1 MSSAKR
7 TLRRVINDWLN
18 GMAAV
23 PLLLRHCEVCGEK
36 SWRPL
41 ADTVRRV
48 TVDARLPGGK
58 RADAVLTDAQG
69 GIELVIQLEGGSK
82 LENRIEPRAGLP
94 LVVLRGATLSDEPQR
109 WRTLREHGLPAWRC
123 RCAGTRSLPVDD
135 DFSLRV
141 IGCPIH
147 LRTDAQTEPRSSGRS
162 LSRGGAGTLS
172 GSPPSNDGTQFYA
185 RVIEDC
191 GRCAFFVGIG
201 YVGNDRR
208 RIQLRC
214 GYGAPPAE
222 RRPAVAAPVFGP
234 NARRQIVA
242 GS

>member
-7 TLRRVINDWLN
+7 TLRRVIKDWLA
-18 GMAAV
+18 GATSA

-41 ADTVRRV
+41 NDTIQSV
-48 TVDARLPGGK
+48 TIDAHLPGGK
-58 RADAVLTDAQG
+58 RADVLLTDG
-69 GIELVIQLEGGSK
+69 RGEIELVIQLEGGSA
-82 LENRIEPRAGLP
+82 LANRIEPRAGLP
-94 LVVLRGATLSDEPQR
+94 LVVLRAETLADEPHR
-109 WRTLREHGLPAWRC
+109 WRTLREHGLNGWRC

-147 LRTDAQTEPRSSGRS
+147 LRTD
-162 LSRGGAGTLS
+162 
-172 GSPPSNDGTQFYA
+172 DGNQFYA

-222 RRPAVAAPVFGP
+222 RRPAVPAPAFGL
-234 NARRQIVA
+234 NQRRVIAA

>member
-7 TLRRVINDWLN
+7 TLQKVIRSWLD
-18 GMAAV
+18 GVGPA
-23 PLLLRHCEVCGEK
+23 PELLRRCETCAEK

-41 ADTVRRV
+41 DGSVKNV
-48 TVDARLPGGK
+48 TIDARLPNGT
-58 RADAVLTDAQG
+58 RADAILTDVDGHIQ
-69 GIELVIQLEGGSK
+69 LVIQLEGGSR
-82 LENRIEPRAGLP
+82 LENRVEPRAGLP
-94 LVVLRGATLSDEPQR
+94 LIVLRASTLADGPER
-109 WRTLREHGLPAWRC
+109 WRALREYALPAWRC
-123 RCAGTRSLPVDD
+123 RCAGARLLAVDD
-135 DFSLRV
+135 DFSLRA

-147 LRTDAQTEPRSSGRS
+147 LRTDG
-162 LSRGGAGTLS
+162 SRY
-172 GSPPSNDGTQFYA
+172 FA

-201 YVGNDRR
+201 YAGVDRR

-222 RRPAVAAPVFGP
+222 RRPPLSVPASDLRP
-234 NARRQIVA
+234 RRQVSA

>member
-1 MSSAKR
+1 LLLPGSVFVASCRSPPAKMSSAKR
-7 TLRRVINDWLN
+7 TLRRVIRSWLA
-18 GMAAV
+18 GSTSA

-41 ADTVRRV
+41 NDTIQGV
-48 TVDARLPGGK
+48 TIDAHLPGGK
-58 RADAVLTDAQG
+58 RADAILTDG
-69 GIELVIQLEGGSK
+69 RGEVELVIQLEGGST
-82 LENRIEPRAGLP
+82 LANRIEPRAGLP
-94 LVVLRGATLSDEPQR
+94 LVVLRAATLDDEPHR
-109 WRTLREHGLPAWRC
+109 WRTLREHGLTAWRC

-147 LRTDAQTEPRSSGRS
+147 LRSD
-162 LSRGGAGTLS
+162 
-172 GSPPSNDGTQFYA
+172 DGQQFYA

-222 RRPAVAAPVFGP
+222 RRPAIPAPVVDP
-234 NARRQIVA
+234 NQRRVLAA

>member
-7 TLRRVINDWLN
+7 TLRRVIQDWLAER
-18 GMAAV
+18 AAA
-23 PLLLRHCEVCGEK
+23 PLLLRHCEVCGET

-41 ADTVRRV
+41 PETVAGV
-48 TVDARLPGGK
+48 SIDAHLPGGK
-58 RADAVLTDAQG
+58 RADAILTDAKG
-69 GIELVIQLEGGSK
+69 GVELVIPREGGSK
-82 LENRIEPRAGLP
+82 LTNRIDSRAGLP
-94 LVVLRGATLSDEPQR
+94 LVVLRAATLADEPQR
-109 WRTLREHGLPAWRC
+109 LRTLREHGLPAWRC

-147 LRTDAQTEPRSSGRS
+147 LRTDEKQ
-162 LSRGGAGTLS
+162 
-172 GSPPSNDGTQFYA
+172 QHFA

-201 YVGNDRR
+201 YAGNDRR

-222 RRPAVAAPVFGP
+222 RRPAVPAPVLGL
-234 NARRQIVA
+234 NQRRQVVA

>member
-1 MSSAKR
+1 MSSAKL
-7 TLRRVINDWLN
+7 TLKRVVRGWLT
-18 GMAAV
+18 GATSS

-36 SWRPL
+36 SWKPL
-41 ADTVRRV
+41 AETIRGV
-48 TVDARLPGGK
+48 TIDAKLPGGK
-58 RADAVLTDAQG
+58 RADAILTDARG
-69 GIELVIQLEGGSK
+69 EIELVVQLDGGSK

-94 LVVLRGATLSDEPQR
+94 LIVLRAATFADEPNR
-109 WRTLREHGLPAWRC
+109 WRALREHGLPAWRC

-147 LRTDAQTEPRSSGRS
+147 LRSEGD
-162 LSRGGAGTLS
+162 
-172 GSPPSNDGTQFYA
+172 QFYA

-222 RRPAVAAPVFGP
+222 RRPAIQAPAVDP
-234 NARRQIVA
+234 TQRRQNVA

>member
-7 TLRRVINDWLN
+7 TLRRVIKDWLA
-18 GMAAV
+18 GATSA

-41 ADTVRRV
+41 NDTIQSV
-48 TVDARLPGGK
+48 TIDAHLPDGRGE
-58 RADAVLTDAQG
+58 
-69 GIELVIQLEGGSK
+69 IELVIQLEGGSA
-82 LENRIEPRAGLP
+82 LANRIEPRAGLP
-94 LVVLRGATLSDEPQR
+94 LVVLRAETLADEPHR
-109 WRTLREHGLPAWRC
+109 WRTLREHGLNGWRC

-147 LRTDAQTEPRSSGRS
+147 LRTD
-162 LSRGGAGTLS
+162 
-172 GSPPSNDGTQFYA
+172 DGNQFYA

-222 RRPAVAAPVFGP
+222 RRPAVPAPAFGL
-234 NARRQIVA
+234 NQRRLIVA

>member
-7 TLRRVINDWLN
+7 TLRRVIADWLA
-18 GMAAV
+18 GTGAA

-36 SWRPL
+36 AWRPL
-41 ADTVRRV
+41 SDTVRGV
-48 TVDARLPGGK
+48 TIDARLPGGK
-58 RADAVLTDAQG
+58 RADVVLTDAQG
-69 GIELVIQLEGGSK
+69 QIELVIQLEGGSK
-82 LENRIEPRAGLP
+82 LANRIEPRAGVP
-94 LVVLRGATLSDEPQR
+94 IVVMRAASLADEPQR
-109 WRTLREHGLPAWRC
+109 WRTIREHGLPAWRC

-147 LRTDAQTEPRSSGRS
+147 LRTDD
-162 LSRGGAGTLS
+162 GA
-172 GSPPSNDGTQFYA
+172 QFYA

-222 RRPAVAAPVFGP
+222 RRPAVHAPVFGP